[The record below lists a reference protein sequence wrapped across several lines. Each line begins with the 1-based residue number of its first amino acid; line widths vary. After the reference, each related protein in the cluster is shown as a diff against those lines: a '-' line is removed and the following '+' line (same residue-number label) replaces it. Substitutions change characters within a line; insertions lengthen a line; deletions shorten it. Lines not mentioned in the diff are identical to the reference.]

1 LEPALEPVLTL
12 ESEPDS
18 KPAPTVAKASTTAP
32 PQAGGGDERSQAE
45 ALARRYHADF
55 VDLKNF
61 KIQHDLLRTVPVEL
75 MFRYN
80 FVPIEQHAEALVIAV
95 SDPSRLMVLD
105 EIAGLLGQR
114 IVARV
119 ATLSQITDL
128 LKKTE
133 QSQRVLDEA
142 SEGLTFD
149 VLTGDENSDENIS
162 IEKLTSDEDI
172 SPIIRLVDT
181 TIFTALERR
190 ASDIHFET
198 NDDSVNVKY
207 RIDGV
212 LQPAMAPIAR
222 EHHTTILSRIKIM
235 SELDIAERRVPQDG
249 RFRVR
254 YKTRL
259 IDFRVSIMPTVHG
272 ENAVLRVLDKESM
285 SEKFT
290 NLTLDVVGF
299 AEEDLRRFR
308 RYIREPYGM
317 VLVTGP
323 TGSGKTT
330 TLYAALNEI
339 KSDEDK
345 IITIEDPVEYQ
356 IRGIT
361 QIPVNEK
368 KGLTFARGLRSILR
382 HDPDKILV
390 GEIRDQETAQIA
402 INSALT
408 GHLVFT
414 TVHANNVVDVLG
426 RFLNMGVEAYNFVS
440 ALNCILA
447 QRLVRTICQHC
458 ARPIEVTDEEMIA
471 SGMNPEEW
479 RDVDFREGAGCIEC
493 GGTGYR
499 GRTAIHE
506 LLDLT
511 DPIRE
516 LILEKKPA
524 SEVRKLARKEGMSFL
539 RDSAL
544 DRVRKGL
551 TTLKE
556 INKVTFIEE
565 DGVEKP
571 FSTGATAAVEE
582 NLPVEPSASGDELV
596 AETPVAASKPKPRA
610 LSAGRTKKQVAKVAS
625 IKVGNKKSDPP
636 AAPRPRRSTK

>member
-1 LEPALEPVLTL
+1 MADAVLAVPNGL
-12 ESEPDS
+12 G
-18 KPAPTVAKASTTAP
+18 
-32 PQAGGGDERSQAE
+32 AGLDERAQAE
-45 ALARRYHADF
+45 QMARRYRAEF
-55 VDLKNF
+55 ADLKNF

-75 MFRYN
+75 MFRFN
-80 FVPIEQHAEALVIAV
+80 FVPLELKEDVLVIAV
-95 SDPSRLMVLD
+95 SDPSKLMVLD
-105 EIAGLLGQR
+105 EIAGLLGHR
-114 IVARV
+114 IEPRV
-119 ATLSQITDL
+119 ATMTQITDL

-149 VLTGDENSDENIS
+149 VLSGDENTDENIS
-162 IEKLTSDEDI
+162 IEKLAADEDL

-190 ASDIHFET
+190 ASDVHIET
-198 NDDSVNVKY
+198 YDDSLLVKY

-222 EHHTTILSRIKIM
+222 EHHQTILSRIKIM

-254 YKTRL
+254 YKGRL

-285 SEKFT
+285 SEKFR
-290 NLTLDVVGF
+290 NLTLEVVGF
-299 AEEDLRRFR
+299 AAEDLSRFR

-390 GEIRDQETAQIA
+390 GEIRDAETAQIA

-447 QRLVRTICQHC
+447 QRLVRTICDHC
-458 ARPIEVTDEEMIA
+458 AYTVRHSEEMLQI
-471 SGMNPEEW
+471 SGLDPAEW
-479 RDVDFREGAGCIEC
+479 RDFEFREGSGCIEC

-516 LILEKKPA
+516 LILDKRPT
-524 SEVRKLARKEGMSFL
+524 SEVRKLAQKEGMSFL
-539 RDSAL
+539 RESAL
-544 DRVRKGL
+544 DRVRRGF

-556 INKVTFIEE
+556 INKVTFIE
-565 DGVEKP
+565 
-571 FSTGATAAVEE
+571 A
-582 NLPVEPSASGDELV
+582 N
-596 AETPVAASKPKPRA
+596 R
-610 LSAGRTKKQVAKVAS
+610 
-625 IKVGNKKSDPP
+625 
-636 AAPRPRRSTK
+636 

>member
-1 LEPALEPVLTL
+1 MADAVM
-12 ESEPDS
+12 
-18 KPAPTVAKASTTAP
+18 AP
-32 PQAGGGDERSQAE
+32 PQASFGQIDERAAAIE
-45 ALARRYHADF
+45 LARRYRAEF
-55 VDLKNF
+55 ADLKNF

-75 MFRYN
+75 MFRFN
-80 FVPIEQHAEALVIAV
+80 FVPLEMRDEVLVIAV
-95 SDPSRLMVLD
+95 SDPSKLMVLD
-105 EIAGLLGQR
+105 EIAGLLGHR
-114 IVARV
+114 IEPRV
-119 ATLSQITDL
+119 ATMTQITDL

-149 VLTGDENSDENIS
+149 VVSFENDPDENIS
-162 IEKLTSDEDI
+162 IESLAGNEDL

-190 ASDIHFET
+190 ASDVHIET
-198 NDDSVNVKY
+198 YDDSLLVKY

-222 EHHTTILSRIKIM
+222 EHHQTILSRIKIM

-254 YKTRL
+254 YKGRL

-285 SEKFT
+285 SEKFR
-290 NLTLDVVGF
+290 NLTLEVVGF
-299 AEEDLRRFR
+299 HEDDLRRFR

-339 KSDEDK
+339 KSDEEK

-390 GEIRDQETAQIA
+390 GEIRDAETAQIA

-447 QRLVRTICQHC
+447 QRLVRTICDHC
-458 ARPIEVTDEEMIA
+458 AYTLRHDEDLLVQ
-471 SGMNPEEW
+471 SGLDPAEW
-479 RDVDFREGAGCIEC
+479 RHFEFREGAGCIEC
-493 GGTGYR
+493 GGTGFR

-516 LILEKKPA
+516 LILDKKPG
-524 SEVRKLARKEGMSFL
+524 SEVRKLAQKEGMSFL
-539 RDSAL
+539 RESAM
-544 DRVRKGL
+544 DRVKRGF

-556 INKVTFIEE
+556 INKVTFIE
-565 DGVEKP
+565 
-571 FSTGATAAVEE
+571 
-582 NLPVEPSASGDELV
+582 AS
-596 AETPVAASKPKPRA
+596 R
-610 LSAGRTKKQVAKVAS
+610 
-625 IKVGNKKSDPP
+625 
-636 AAPRPRRSTK
+636 

>member
-1 LEPALEPVLTL
+1 MGDSVLAI
-12 ESEPDS
+12 PM
-18 KPAPTVAKASTTAP
+18 PTGT
-32 PQAGGGDERSQAE
+32 DDRSQAE
-45 ALARRYHADF
+45 ALARRYHAEF

-80 FVPIEQHAEALVIAV
+80 FVPIEQQADALVIAV
-95 SDPSRLMVLD
+95 SDPSRLMILD
-105 EIAGLLGQR
+105 EIAGLLAHR
-114 IVARV
+114 IIARV

-149 VLTGDENSDENIS
+149 VLTGDDNSEENIS
-162 IEKLTSDEDI
+162 IEKLTSEEDI

-190 ASDIHFET
+190 ASDIHIET
-198 NDDSVNVKY
+198 NDDSVVVKY

-212 LQPAMAPIAR
+212 LQMAMAPIAR
-222 EHHTTILSRIKIM
+222 EHHSTILSRIKIM

-254 YKTRL
+254 YKGRL

-285 SEKFT
+285 SEKFR

-382 HDPDKILV
+382 HDPDKIMV
-390 GEIRDQETAQIA
+390 GEIRDNETAQIA

-414 TVHANNVVDVLG
+414 TVHANNVLDVLG
-426 RFLNMGVEAYNFVS
+426 RFLNMGVEAYQFVS
-440 ALNCILA
+440 ALNCVLA
-447 QRLVRTICQHC
+447 QRRDELVCEFC
-458 ARPIEVTDEEMIA
+458 KKEVRYSVEELEA
-471 SGMNPEEW
+471 SGLDPKEW
-479 RDVDFREGAGCIEC
+479 ANIPMYEGEGCIEC
-493 GGTGYR
+493 SGTGFR

-506 LLDLT
+506 LLELT
-511 DPIRE
+511 DNIRE
-516 LILEKKPA
+516 MILAKKPS
-524 SEVRKLARKEGMSFL
+524 SEIRRAAKDEGMHFL
-539 RDSAL
+539 RESAI
-544 DRVRKGL
+544 DRVKRGL

-556 INKVTFIEE
+556 INKVTFIE
-565 DGVEKP
+565 
-571 FSTGATAAVEE
+571 TT
-582 NLPVEPSASGDELV
+582 
-596 AETPVAASKPKPRA
+596 R
-610 LSAGRTKKQVAKVAS
+610 
-625 IKVGNKKSDPP
+625 
-636 AAPRPRRSTK
+636 

>member
-1 LEPALEPVLTL
+1 MADATPIPDILTA
-12 ESEPDS
+12 
-18 KPAPTVAKASTTAP
+18 AP
-32 PQAGGGDERSQAE
+32 DERSQAE
-45 ALARRYHADF
+45 ALARRYRAEF

-61 KIQHDLLRTVPVEL
+61 KIQHELLRTVPVEL

-80 FVPIEQHAEALVIAV
+80 FVPIEQQGDALVIAV
-95 SDPSRLMVLD
+95 SDPSRLMILD
-105 EIAGLLGQR
+105 EIAGLLGSR
-114 IVARV
+114 ITPRV

-128 LKKTE
+128 LKRTE

-149 VLTGDENSDENIS
+149 VLNGEENSDENIS
-162 IEKLTSDEDI
+162 IEKLASEEDM

-190 ASDIHFET
+190 CSDIHIET
-198 NDDSVNVKY
+198 YDDSVHIKY

-212 LQPAMAPIAR
+212 LQEAMAPIAR
-222 EHHTTILSRIKIM
+222 EHHSTILSRIKIM

-254 YKTRL
+254 YKSRM
-259 IDFRVSIMPTVHG
+259 IDFRVSIMPTIYG

-285 SEKFT
+285 SEKFR

-299 AEEDLRRFR
+299 HPEDLRRFR
-308 RYIREPYGM
+308 GYIREPYGM

-390 GEIRDQETAQIA
+390 GEIRDNETAQIA

-414 TVHANNVVDVLG
+414 TVHANNVLDVLG

-447 QRLVRTICQHC
+447 QRLVRNVCEHC
-458 ARPIEVTDEEMIA
+458 AYTVQYDDEMLIA
-471 SGMNPEEW
+471 SGLVPEEW
-479 RDVDFREGAGCIEC
+479 RGFEFQEGRGCIEC

-516 LILEKKPA
+516 MILAKRPT
-524 SEVRKLARKEGMSFL
+524 SEVRKEAQREGMHFL
-539 RDSAL
+539 RESAI
-544 DRVRKGL
+544 DRVRRGL

-556 INKVTFIEE
+556 INKVTFIE
-565 DGVEKP
+565 
-571 FSTGATAAVEE
+571 
-582 NLPVEPSASGDELV
+582 AS
-596 AETPVAASKPKPRA
+596 R
-610 LSAGRTKKQVAKVAS
+610 
-625 IKVGNKKSDPP
+625 
-636 AAPRPRRSTK
+636 